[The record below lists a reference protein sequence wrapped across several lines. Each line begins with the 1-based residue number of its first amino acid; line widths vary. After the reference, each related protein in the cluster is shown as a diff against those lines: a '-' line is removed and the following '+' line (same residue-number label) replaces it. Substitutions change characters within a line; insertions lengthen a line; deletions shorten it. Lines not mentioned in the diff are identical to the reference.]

1 MDDLTVAR
9 AVHVLAVI
17 HWMGGVA
24 FATAV
29 ILPAIA
35 AFEEPSRRLALFEAI
50 ERRFSAQVRVSVP
63 VAGLSGFY
71 MAWRLDAWERFLEPS
86 GWWLAAM
93 VLVWLLFMAILFV
106 VEPLLLRGW
115 FHRRATAEPEATFRR
130 MQGAHWILLL
140 AGTMTAAAG
149 VLGAHGLLG

>member
-1 MDDLTVAR
+1 MDDLTLAR

-17 HWMGGVA
+17 HWIGGVA
-24 FATAV
+24 FVTAV

-50 ERRFSAQVRVSVP
+50 EHRFSAQVKISVP
-63 VAGLSGFY
+63 VAGVSGAW
-71 MAWRLDAWERFLEPS
+71 MAWRLDAWDRFLEPA

-93 VLVWLLFMAILFV
+93 ALVWLLFMAILFV
-106 VEPLLLRGW
+106 FEPLMLRGW
-115 FHRRATAEPEATFRR
+115 FQRRAAADPAGTFRR
-130 MQGAHWILLL
+130 VQRAHGVLLL
-140 AGTMTAAAG
+140 AGAATAAAG